1 MSRRPRKTNR
11 RPSSPPPSTSSPR
24 EFRLPE
30 NTTPALPA
38 VEDFA
43 ALDMPS
49 GLLKTLTT
57 QGVTAPFPIQAATLP
72 NSLAGR
78 DLLGRGRTGSGKT
91 LAFGLALLARTAGLR
106 AEPKAP
112 LALVLVPTRE
122 LALQVTDA
130 LTPYA
135 TAVNLRLATVV
146 GGLSITKQA
155 DALRRGT
162 EVVVASPGRL
172 NDLVERGDC
181 VLDQVRITVL
191 DEADQMTDMG
201 FLPQITKLIR
211 QVRADGQRMLFSATL
226 DANIDRLVQQFLTD
240 PVVHSVD
247 PSAGAVTTMEHH
259 VLHLQDETDK
269 KAVTTRIAARDGRV
283 ILFLDTKRSADRLA
297 KRLLSVGVRAAALH
311 GGRSQPQ
318 RNRTLEQFKNGQ
330 VTALVATNVAA
341 RGIHIDDLD
350 LVVNVDPPTDHKDYL
365 HRGGRTARAG
375 GSGSVVTLVL
385 PEQKRDVTRLLS
397 DAGIRPRTARI
408 TSGDTELATLTGAR
422 EPSGVAVTI
431 ELPQPVAPPVSRRRT
446 GTATSTTGTRRRRG
460 ASGTATADT
469 AAPDA
474 ARGSARRPTRTGQ
487 PTAPAETSGRGAGR
501 RARAEESGRTTARR
515 AAAEA
520 SGQGTAPANG
530 KAARGSGG
538 GSGTTTGT
546 GGRGT
551 TRRTTSGPP
560 GTTPSTKPGR
570 GTGGATSATAA
581 RGSGGPTTGTAGRG
595 SDRRTATGTAT
606 GGTRGSGRRTGNRG
620 TGAAGGSAGA
630 GGRGTDRRNDR
641 RGA

>member
-1 MSRRPRKTNR
+1 MSRRPQKPNR
-11 RPSSPPPSTSSPR
+11 RASSSPR
-24 EFRLPE
+24 SAAAPRDFRLPE
-30 NTTPALPA
+30 STTPALPA

-43 ALDMPS
+43 ALGMPA
-49 GLLKTLTT
+49 GLLKTLTA
-57 QGVTAPFPIQAATLP
+57 QGVTTPFPIQAATLP

-106 AEPKAP
+106 AQPKAP

-122 LALQVTDA
+122 LAQQVTDA

-155 DALRRGT
+155 GALRRGA

-181 VLDQVRITVL
+181 VLGDVRITVL

-201 FLPQITKLIR
+201 FLPQITKLIQ
-211 QVRADGQRMLFSATL
+211 QVRPDGQRMLFSATL
-226 DANIDRLVQQFLTD
+226 DRNIDRLVQRFLND
-240 PVVHSVD
+240 PVTHSVD

-259 VLHLQDETDK
+259 VLHVQDETDK

-297 KRLLSVGVRAAALH
+297 KRLLAVGVRAAALH

-318 RNRTLEQFKNGQ
+318 RNRTLEQFKNGH

-341 RGIHIDDLD
+341 RGIHVDDLD
-350 LVVNVDPPTDHKDYL
+350 LVVNVDPPADHKDYL

-385 PEQKRDVTRLLS
+385 PEQKRDVTRLMS
-397 DAGIRPRTARI
+397 DAGIRPRTARVK
-408 TSGDTELATLTGAR
+408 SSDAQLATITGAR

-431 ELPQPVAPPVSRRRT
+431 DVPQPATPTASRPDRKT
-446 GTATSTTGTRRRRG
+446 GTKPDGRAGRRRRG
-460 ASGTATADT
+460 GGARAATGAATGTGSRDADRRAAAGATASGGTS
-469 AAPDA
+469 AAGG
-474 ARGSARRPTRTGQ
+474 RGSARRAG
-487 PTAPAETSGRGAGR
+487 AGGVTSGAD
-501 RARAEESGRTTARR
+501 
-515 AAAEA
+515 
-520 SGQGTAPANG
+520 
-530 KAARGSGG
+530 GG
-538 GSGTTTGT
+538 G
-546 GGRGT
+546 R
-551 TRRTTSGPP
+551 
-560 GTTPSTKPGR
+560 
-570 GTGGATSATAA
+570 
-581 RGSGGPTTGTAGRG
+581 RG
-595 SDRRTATGTAT
+595 SDRRG
-606 GGTRGSGRRTGNRG
+606 GRRTSATRAASGN
-620 TGAAGGSAGA
+620 AGPGDGLS
-630 GGRGTDRRNDR
+630 
-641 RGA
+641 